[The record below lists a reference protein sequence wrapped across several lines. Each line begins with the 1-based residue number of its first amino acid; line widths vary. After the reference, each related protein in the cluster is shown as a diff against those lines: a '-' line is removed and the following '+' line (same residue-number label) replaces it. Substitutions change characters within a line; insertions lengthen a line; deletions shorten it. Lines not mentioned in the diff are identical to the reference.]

1 MADEWFY
8 ELNGNNHGPVSF
20 EAIKKCRTEGDLNA
34 SSLIWKT
41 GSESWRPLHEW
52 TEFQDLDSVP
62 PPKPIKHITV
72 NSSIIGVLLT
82 APILE
87 FIFVPFISSFIV
99 AFMADSAD
107 QGFISKIFS
116 EVSDMYRYEEIA
128 NHWLWLVV
136 YIVIYSIF
144 CSKDE
149 EHLDKSL
156 GADSDSATSAWAK
169 YVVPVYVFHRA
180 QRILRYYPK
189 ANWLDA
195 HWVTI
200 LFILSIFMSNQT
212 DI

>member
-8 ELNGNNHGPVSF
+8 ELNGNNHGPVSS
-20 EAIKKCRTEGDLNA
+20 EAIIRRQAEGDLNA
-34 SSLIWKT
+34 SSLIWKV

-52 TEFQDLDSVP
+52 PEFKTFDSGP
-62 PPKPIKHITV
+62 PPKPIRHITI
-72 NSSIIGVLLT
+72 NSNIIGVLLT
-82 APILE
+82 APILD
-87 FIFVPFISSFIV
+87 FIFVPLISSFIV
-99 AFMADSAD
+99 GFMDRA
-107 QGFISKIFS
+107 
-116 EVSDMYRYEEIA
+116 SDMYLYEEVST
-128 NHWLWLVV
+128 HWLWLVV

-156 GADSDSATSAWAK
+156 GSDGVSATSAWAK

-189 ANWLDA
+189 ANWFDT

-200 LFILSIFMSNQT
+200 IFIISILIGYQAGV
-212 DI
+212 